1 MFSFLYVCFLN
12 MIINLII
19 FLVLKGVIGM
29 FWGIGKNIWGL

>member
-1 MFSFLYVCFLN
+1 MFSFLQVCFLN
-12 MIINLII
+12 MSINLII